1 MGSTL
6 IGLSKGAESSQSFGR
21 KMDQSK
27 DGWERFVGAL
37 ADMEG
42 SMAEL
47 GIVKLL
53 VCN

>member
-6 IGLSKGAESSQSFGR
+6 IGLSHAAECSQSFGG
-21 KMDQSK
+21 KMDQTK
-27 DGWERFVGAL
+27 DGWKRFVGAL

-47 GIVKLL
+47 GIVKPL